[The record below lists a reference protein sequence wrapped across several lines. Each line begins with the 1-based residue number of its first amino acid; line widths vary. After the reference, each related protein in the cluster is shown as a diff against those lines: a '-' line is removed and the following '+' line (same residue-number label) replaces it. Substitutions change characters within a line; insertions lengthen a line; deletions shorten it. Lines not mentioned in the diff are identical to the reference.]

1 MLHYGPRGYHSLGR
15 VFPRTFIRETYKKNR
30 HIPLNVATAGQQLTA
45 TATLTSR
52 SLLTAAPSV
61 AFVDTATLTA
71 KSTVTAAGFKLDK
84 LFANLT
90 AKVVVTAIGN
100 EKYNVA
106 KSLTARC
113 VVTAAATCSRPA
125 IAHITCTASFLTA
138 PKANISTVATFTS
151 SGNVLRHI
159 AANLSGNC
167 TVRGYRYAIDFVA
180 KTTLTASAQLT
191 GTFLTSPMI
200 AVVSLGGEPT
210 LNAPY
215 NCNTG
220 YVCSRTQFR
229 IKRCYQMV
237 LVPAQKTRYTQK
249 PGSAYLPAITYC
261 TQNEIVT

>member
-30 HIPLNVATAGQQLTA
+30 HIQLNVAAAAEQINA

-52 SLLTAAPSV
+52 SLITAAPNV
-61 AFVDTATLTA
+61 AFDVTATLRA

-90 AKVVVTAIGN
+90 AKTTVTAVGN
-100 EKYNVA
+100 EKYNA
-106 KSLTARC
+106 SNSLTARC
-113 VVTAAATCSRPA
+113 VVTAAANCKRPA
-125 IAHITCTASFLTA
+125 IAHITCKAAFLTA
-138 PKANISTVATFTS
+138 PKAHISTVATFTS

-167 TVRGYRYAIDFVA
+167 TVRGYRYTINFVA

-210 LNAPY
+210 LNVPY
-215 NCNTG
+215 VCNTG
-220 YVCSRTQFR
+220 YVCSRTNFR

-237 LVPAQKTRYTQK
+237 LVPAQKTKYTQK